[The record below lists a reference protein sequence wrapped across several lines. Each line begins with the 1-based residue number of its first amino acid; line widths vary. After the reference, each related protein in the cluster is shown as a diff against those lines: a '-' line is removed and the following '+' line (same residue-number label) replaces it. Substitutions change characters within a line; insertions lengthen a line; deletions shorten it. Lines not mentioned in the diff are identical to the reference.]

1 MDVQKMGRFIA
12 ETRKSKHLTQSQ
24 LGEKLGISGKA
35 VSKWERGI
43 SAPDIGLL
51 NELSKILEVNVTEI
65 LTGKKVNEYITKES
79 ASEMALSSIG
89 AYSNFFKKKYIKTII
104 VLIFTILLL
113 TFAFSS
119 IYLISNYNKCFVYKL
134 SSAKDDFYMEGIIA
148 INQDENS
155 LILTDI
161 LYGDQ
166 NKGTPQEIRVVQI
179 ETELLIGK
187 YIIDSKKTGLANV
200 PISEAVSDICIVI
213 NENPK
218 IAKVKLNE
226 MSKNGMT
233 LNIYY
238 VDEFDSRHKL
248 VIPIKIEKRFSNNK
262 LFY

>member
-1 MDVQKMGRFIA
+1 
-12 ETRKSKHLTQSQ
+12 
-24 LGEKLGISGKA
+24 
-35 VSKWERGI
+35 
-43 SAPDIGLL
+43 
-51 NELSKILEVNVTEI
+51 
-65 LTGKKVNEYITKES
+65 
-79 ASEMALSSIG
+79 
-89 AYSNFFKKKYIKTII
+89 
-104 VLIFTILLL
+104 
-113 TFAFSS
+113 
-119 IYLISNYNKCFVYKL
+119 
-134 SSAKDDFYMEGIIA
+134 MEGIIA